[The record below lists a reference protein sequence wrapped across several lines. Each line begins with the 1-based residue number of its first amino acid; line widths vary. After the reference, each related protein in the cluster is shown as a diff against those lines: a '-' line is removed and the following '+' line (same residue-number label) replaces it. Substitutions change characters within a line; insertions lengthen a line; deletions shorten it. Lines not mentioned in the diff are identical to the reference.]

1 MAYSFGG
8 GVRPEL
14 GKTDYSGYLQGAL
27 TGAQGVAAGGAA
39 IGQGIANLG
48 AGIGE
53 GIKKYQQNKFLQAEI
68 MGGVEENID
77 FLTKNNPN
85 FIKEAPPE
93 VQKIMGRMADGK
105 GVSVSQSAY
114 LKSWSDSTTKQ
125 AKLNIENNAFAS
137 AIAFNEDGIAP
148 TGQQAAMRYFAA
160 GGQDN
165 RVIGSLLA
173 YGNNALEVEALEKRI
188 IGQGLANDQTQQG
201 IEGTTPITPF
211 QKRQLENQSAE
222 IAARQAAA
230 DAAAARQAA
239 ADERDKKRLNLSIDA
254 SERAENAA
262 VASKNVDEDKKDIEN
277 ITNKAIG
284 LFQADKNA
292 YDEFFKG
299 LPIEK
304 QGVVLSFIN
313 QFERGIPKESA
324 LTPSAIADLL
334 TKRDSNKGP
343 TLAEYISSIN
353 SVNISKTTES
363 KFVVPGMFND
373 IKRIP
378 AFDQLLKQFPQLNTG
393 GSFGGSEIKLPGGGS
408 VRTIKE

>member
-14 GKTDYSGYLQGAL
+14 GRTDYSGYLQGAL

-173 YGNNALEVEALEKRI
+173 YGNNALEVEALEQRNK
-188 IGQGLANDQTQQG
+188 
-201 IEGTTPITPF
+201 GTTPITPF
-211 QKRQLENQSAE
+211 QQKQLDNQSAE

-239 ADERDKKRLNLSIDA
+239 ADERAEEQLRLTQAANT
-254 SERAENAA
+254 RAENAA
-262 VASKNVDEDKKDIEN
+262 AASKNADEDKRNIEN
-277 ITNKAIG
+277 ITNQAIG
-284 LFQADKNA
+284 LFQADKDA
-292 YDEFFKG
+292 YNEFFKG

-324 LTPSAIADLL
+324 LTPSAIAELL